1 MKRTNQERGGYF
13 RNVSSETELGTFEQ
27 KFFCERFFYLH
38 VQFNTSSTVSSFIC
52 FFPVTEGRHLF
63 WKNIFVGVHW
73 R

>member
-13 RNVSSETELGTFEQ
+13 RNVSSETELGTF
-27 KFFCERFFYLH
+27 FFVNVFFYLH
-38 VQFNTSSTVSSFIC
+38 MQFNTSSTVSSFIC